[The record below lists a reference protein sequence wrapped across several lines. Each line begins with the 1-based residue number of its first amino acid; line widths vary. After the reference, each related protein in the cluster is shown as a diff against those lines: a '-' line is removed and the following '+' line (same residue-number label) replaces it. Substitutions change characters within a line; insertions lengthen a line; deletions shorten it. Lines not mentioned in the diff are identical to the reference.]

1 MSTAQTIGV
10 KQIHSANDLFTFL
23 DDARHQF
30 DLNRLNIECGEGYV
44 IGAELVANRL
54 TDGST
59 TYDIRLQHVE
69 PDPPEPKQPV
79 RMERPIGD
87 TFVALTDEHG
97 VTNLWEEDRLV
108 RRFTGQVTDR
118 ELQLFTDGLR
128 VGRQDGER
136 EGAHVA
142 RHEIRRALGL

>member
-1 MSTAQTIGV
+1 MSTTQIIGV
-10 KQIHSANDLFTFL
+10 KPIHSANDLFTFL

-30 DLNRLNIECGEGYV
+30 DLNRLNVECGGGYV
-44 IGAELVANRL
+44 IGAKLVANRL

-59 TYDIRLQHVE
+59 TFDLRLQHDE

-79 RMERPIGD
+79 PMERPIGD

-108 RRFTGQVTDR
+108 RSFTGHVTDC
-118 ELQLFTDGLR
+118 ELRLFTDGLK

-142 RHEIRRALGL
+142 RHEIRRSLGL